1 MSAVQRII
9 ERLEEDLESK
19 EKQQEGV
26 LDQLTLIDVQI
37 DEVFDVVVNM
47 DRDAAHNV
55 ERINNAVN
63 KVKKAY
69 DNRFNA
75 GCRTNLKWE
84 QVDSYSVTTGTG
96 QGGSYNTTN
105 YEVYQVVING
115 GPDGCNGDDGV
126 HGHTN
131 YHGIKYYQRPMDRDY
146 GSELISDFIGFIN
159 SGDLAVGM
167 STEQFGD
174 INPSPPGEIS
184 IGNIITDD
192 LSNPQVFQ
200 PGNLPEIVSIG
211 TTQVIS
217 ISTSIIG
224 GITTGSNTFYHF
236 GGGDS
241 SNLTTGMIL
250 LEPIGSGATAGFGE
264 YLSANGYSSITG
276 FGTDDYELYYYN
288 SDGVLSVSTITV
300 PTLTIDKPAID
311 AFPEGAFRVGF
322 LTETVGF
329 YLSTV
334 SSGFATNER
343 FYVIDVDNDDDRI
356 GNFNP
361 HGNPYVPERIETIK
375 GPGDGNLGAGHSVE
389 YTNNGC
395 QSSASWNPF
404 TASEEIRISRPGD
417 DFIIDAVE
425 EPKVGAG
432 RADYWIGNQQW
443 PTIISNSYGV
453 GGGIIPGSVVYAS
466 LGTRVTIGGTQ
477 STATYGYTSSP
488 PSGVSGCNGYDNDI
502 DDALDDLSDSIS
514 EYKQPTINIINESR
528 ALKEEKDRLQLFAW
542 SLLQAA
548 ASIRDDIKDIKE
560 RLSILKNSD
569 YSEYEN

>member
-1 MSAVQRII
+1 MSVVQRII
-9 ERLEEDLESK
+9 ERLEEELESK
-19 EKQQEGV
+19 EKQKVGV

-37 DEVFDVVVNM
+37 DEVYDVVVNM
-47 DRDAAHNV
+47 DRDGAHNV
-55 ERINNAVN
+55 ERINDAVN

-69 DNRFNA
+69 TDRFNA
-75 GCRTNLKWE
+75 GCRTNLIWE
-84 QVDSYSVTTGTG
+84 LVDSYTVTNYG
-96 QGGSYNTTN
+96 QGGVQSSESFQV
-105 YEVYQVVING
+105 YEVVING

-131 YHGIKYYQRPMDRDY
+131 YHGIKYWQRPMDRDY

-167 STEQFGD
+167 DLGQFGD
-174 INPSPPGEIS
+174 ETPNAPGEIKV
-184 IGNIITDD
+184 GNIITDD

-211 TTQVIS
+211 TTQVIG

-264 YLSANGYSSITG
+264 YLSADGYTSITG
-276 FGTDDYELYYYN
+276 FGTDNYELYYYN

-300 PTLTIDKPAID
+300 PTLTIDKPAIN
-311 AFPEGAFRVGF
+311 AFQEGAFRVGVI
-322 LTETVGF
+322 TETVGF

-334 SSGFATNER
+334 SSGFATSER
-343 FYVIDVDNDDDRI
+343 FYVIDVENDDDRI

-361 HGNPYVPERIETIK
+361 IGNPYVPERIEAIT
-375 GPGDGNLGAGHSVE
+375 GRNGGNLGAGHSVQ
-389 YTNNGC
+389 YTDNGC

-425 EPKVGAG
+425 EPRVGAG

-443 PTIISNSYGV
+443 PTVTSNTYGQFSQV
-453 GGGIIPGSVVYAS
+453 IPGSAVYAS
-466 LGTRVTIGGTQ
+466 LGTKVTIGGTQ

-488 PSGVSGCNGYDNDI
+488 PGGGSGCSGYDNDI
-502 DDALDDLSDSIS
+502 DNALDDLSNAIS
-514 EYKQPTINIINESR
+514 EYKQPTLRIIDESR

-560 RLSILKNSD
+560 RLSTLKNSD

>member
-1 MSAVQRII
+1 MSVVQRII
-9 ERLEEDLESK
+9 ERLEEELESK
-19 EKQQEGV
+19 EKQKVGV

-37 DEVFDVVVNM
+37 DEVYDVVVNM
-47 DRDAAHNV
+47 DRDGAHNV
-55 ERINNAVN
+55 ERINDAVN

-69 DNRFNA
+69 TDRFNA
-75 GCRTNLKWE
+75 GCRTNLIWE
-84 QVDSYSVTTGTG
+84 LVDSYTVTNSG
-96 QGGSYNTTN
+96 QGGVQSSESFQV
-105 YEVYQVVING
+105 YEVVING

-131 YHGIKYYQRPMDRDY
+131 YHGIKYWQRPMDRDY

-167 STEQFGD
+167 DLGQFGD
-174 INPSPPGEIS
+174 ETPNAPGEIKV
-184 IGNIITDD
+184 GNIITDD

-211 TTQVIS
+211 TTQVIG

-264 YLSANGYSSITG
+264 YLSADGYTAITG
-276 FGTDDYELYYYN
+276 FGTDNYELYYYN

-300 PTLTIDKPAID
+300 PTLTIDKPAIN
-311 AFPEGAFRVGF
+311 AFQEGAFRVGVI
-322 LTETVGF
+322 TETVGF

-334 SSGFATNER
+334 SSGFATSER
-343 FYVIDVDNDDDRI
+343 FYVIDVENDDDRI

-361 HGNPYVPERIETIK
+361 IGNPYVPERIEAIK
-375 GPGDGNLGAGHSVE
+375 GRGDGNLGAGHSVE
-389 YTNNGC
+389 YTDNGC

-425 EPKVGAG
+425 EPRVGAG

-443 PTIISNSYGV
+443 PTVTSNTYGQFNQV
-453 GGGIIPGSVVYAS
+453 IPGSAVYAS
-466 LGTRVTIGGTQ
+466 LGTKVTIGGTQ

-488 PSGVSGCNGYDNDI
+488 PGGGSGCSGYDNDI
-502 DDALDDLSDSIS
+502 DDALDDLSNAIS
-514 EYKQPTINIINESR
+514 KYKQPTLRIIDESR

-548 ASIRDDIKDIKE
+548 ASIRDDIKDIKD
-560 RLSILKNSD
+560 RLSTLKNSD